1 MVSDNPKI
9 TEWMLV
15 WRGGRGRL
23 QVKIMEINRK
33 VERARRTTEGLMDR
47 NAALGKL
54 LEDIEKGK
62 PENLKDNEVEKAR
75 RGEVVKIMKLELKVM
90 ERERLLESSLRLI
103 KDWIMDWKKA
113 KDLLESSDQD
123 DLTFER
129 ELDSIDRFFSRL
141 YKNKNLLEKNP
152 DMGKTIDMRRK
163 GIEEAKKK
171 MPDYSEIEARMDRL
185 ADENNIEIGKMM
197 ASHEEVEDNIKE
209 DESEVEKFR

>member
-1 MVSDNPKI
+1 MDASVERRKR
-9 TEWMLV
+9 EAGV
-15 WRGGRGRL
+15 RRGRL
-23 QVKIMEINRK
+23 QVKVMEIIRK
-33 VERARRTTEGLMDR
+33 VERARRNTEGLMDR

-62 PENLKDNEVEKAR
+62 PENLKDNEAEKAR

-90 ERERLLESSLRLI
+90 ERERLLGSSLRLI

-113 KDLLESSDQD
+113 EDLLESSDQD

-152 DMGKTIDMRRK
+152 DMGKTIY
-163 GIEEAKKK
+163 EASW
-171 MPDYSEIEARMDRL
+171 PCL
-185 ADENNIEIGKMM
+185 
-197 ASHEEVEDNIKE
+197 HT
-209 DESEVEKFR
+209 